1 MLIEHTDLEIIRM
14 LKQDSRLTN
23 KEIGEKVHM
32 SGQAV
37 GNRINHLIE
46 RGDVSQIT
54 IKKGYEDTQYIRVFL
69 NGSFYSQIES
79 LVMEYDEIEEFQKV
93 SARARYIL
101 KSHFDKDGLKEFI
114 QLLSKY
120 SRYTVEVVI

>member
-1 MLIEHTDLEIIRM
+1 MDHIDLEIIRM

-32 SGQAV
+32 TGQAV
-37 GNRINHLIE
+37 GNRINQLIE
-46 RGDVSQIT
+46 CGDISQFT
-54 IKKGYEDTQYIRVFL
+54 IKQNFKDTQYIRVFL

-79 LVMEYDEIEEFQKV
+79 LAMEYDEIEEFQKV
-93 SARARYIL
+93 SGQACYIL
-101 KSHFDKDGLKEFI
+101 KSHFDNDRLKEFI

-120 SRYTVEVVI
+120 ARYTVECVV